1 MSFDWTEYHS
11 LAQELA
17 GQPVSPRPA
26 EQEARLRAAISRA
39 YYAVF
44 CRARNHLRDKE
55 RRTIPRKDIH
65 KYVREE
71 FRSRPDQLRQQIG
84 HDLNR
89 LHIDRC
95 KADYEDTVGKVVQMA
110 QMDLLLAGEVLAS
123 LESL

>member
-1 MSFDWTEYHS
+1 MSFNWTEYHS

-44 CRARNHLRDKE
+44 CTARNHLRDKE
-55 RRTIPRKDIH
+55 GCTIPRKGVH
-65 KYVREE
+65 KYVHEQ
-71 FRSRPDQLRQQIG
+71 FKIGPDQLRQQIG
-84 HDLNR
+84 HALNR

-95 KADYEDTVGKVVQMA
+95 KADYDDTVGGVTQMA
-110 QMDLLLAGEVLAS
+110 EADLLLVGQMLVS
-123 LESL
+123 LQSL